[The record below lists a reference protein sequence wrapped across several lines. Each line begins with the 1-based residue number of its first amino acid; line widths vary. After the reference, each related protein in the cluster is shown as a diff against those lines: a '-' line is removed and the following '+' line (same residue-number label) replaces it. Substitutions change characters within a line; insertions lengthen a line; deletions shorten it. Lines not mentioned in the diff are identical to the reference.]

1 MGQHG
6 CDGTRT
12 TTLLARGASAL
23 RRDLIQSDDAIADLR
38 PTRGRARGGGVG
50 EERGRGVSDRA
61 PPTQQAAW
69 RVPTHAHATARGG
82 GRHSDP
88 ARPMSSPRGLPRPR
102 GSRSPARTPSSP
114 GPERGAVTRG
124 PQAHAPYAQRSVR
137 PAPHTASVRG
147 PASLPPRTSALATVQ
162 VFLITW

>member
-50 EERGRGVSDRA
+50 EERGRGVSHRA

-124 PQAHAPYAQRSVR
+124 PQAHAPLGVRSGASAAHRFR
-137 PAPHTASVRG
+137 PWARLTTPPHLRPCDSTGV
-147 PASLPPRTSALATVQ
+147 L
-162 VFLITW
+162 TW